1 MSNTEI
7 LNDIDANDGEVTPEQ
22 GAALL
27 HAELYGDTAP
37 AEKVSVPA
45 TNPEQEI
52 DTPADAGQAAEPAV
66 NTDKQPDAE
75 PEPTKVLGEDEQNAD
90 NTVVLAKDG
99 KHTIPFES
107 LQTARDQAKLLKQ
120 QLDEAN
126 AKIAAQQAPDQSQ
139 QVQQN
144 AATAEALIQ
153 ASGNN
158 ADVIAM
164 FGDFSEEALAKGVN
178 ALVDQRVS
186 AQVDAAIQ
194 QAIAPFQQQQ
204 QQMEH
209 MSAQQRHFAT
219 IESAHPDYES
229 VAESQEFASWMEAQ
243 PSITRNAFNNVLQG
257 GTAQDVNELL
267 SLYKSQNNV
276 NQAAPQPDPT
286 ADMVAKAK
294 QAVQNAPKQIPISVS
309 DMPAGAPAALSA
321 EERFS
326 NLSGPELFLEM
337 QDWPQSKIDE
347 FLARRG

>member
-45 TNPEQEI
+45 TDPVKEN
-52 DTPADAGQAAEPAV
+52 DTPADAGNAVEQAA
-66 NTDKQPDAE
+66 NTSKQPDPE
-75 PEPTKVLGEDEQNAD
+75 PEPSKALGEDEQNAD

-107 LQTARDQAKLLKQ
+107 LQSARDQAKQYKQ

-126 AKIAAQQAPDQSQ
+126 ALLAAKQAPEQSQ

-153 ASGNN
+153 ASGND
-158 ADVIAM
+158 ADVIAL
-164 FGDFSEEALAKGVN
+164 FGDFSEEALAKGIQAYVN
-178 ALVDQRVS
+178 QNVS
-186 AQVDAAIQ
+186 SQVEAAVQ
-194 QAIAPFQQQQ
+194 QALAPFQQQQ
-204 QQMEH
+204 QQMEQ
-209 MSAQQRHFAT
+209 MSAEQRHFAT
-219 IESAHPDYES
+219 IEAAHPDYES
-229 VAESQEFASWMEAQ
+229 VAESQEFANWMDTQ
-243 PSITRNAFNNVLQG
+243 PSITRNAYNNVLQG
-257 GTAQDVNELL
+257 GSAQDVNELL
-267 SLYKSQNNV
+267 SLYKTQNNV
-276 NQAAPQPDPT
+276 NQAAQQPDPT

-326 NLSGPELFLEM
+326 NLSGPELFLEIES
-337 QDWPQSKIDE
+337 WPEHKIDE
-347 FLARRG
+347 FIARRG

>member
-1 MSNTEI
+1 MSNTDQI
-7 LNDIDANDGEVTPEQ
+7 LENIDESGQVTPEM

-27 HAELYGDTAP
+27 DAELYGDTAA

-45 TNPEQEI
+45 TNPEQGRDKPTDVGNAVE
-52 DTPADAGQAAEPAV
+52 QAA
-66 NTDKQPDAE
+66 NTDKQPDPE
-75 PEPTKVLGEDEQNAD
+75 PEPSKALGEDEQNAE

-107 LQTARDQAKLLKQ
+107 LQSARDQLKQYKQ

-126 AKIAAQQAPDQSQ
+126 AKLAAQQAPDQSQ

-153 ASGNN
+153 ASGND
-158 ADVIAM
+158 ADVIAL
-164 FGDFSEEALAKGVN
+164 FGDFTEESLAKGVN
-178 ALVDQRVS
+178 ALVDQKVS
-186 AQVDAAIQ
+186 AQVEAAIQ

-204 QQMEH
+204 MQMQQM
-209 MSAQQRHFAT
+209 SAEQRHFAT
-219 IESAHPDYES
+219 IEAAHPDYES
-229 VAESQEFASWMEAQ
+229 VGESQEFANWMEAQ
-243 PSITRNAFNNVLQG
+243 PSITRNAYNNVLQG
-257 GTAQDVNELL
+257 GSAQDVNELL
-267 SLYKSQNNV
+267 SLYKSQNV
-276 NQAAPQPDPT
+276 NQAAQQPDPT
-286 ADMVAKAK
+286 AEMVAKAK

-326 NLSGPELFLEM
+326 TLSGPELFLEM
-337 QDWPQSKIDE
+337 QSWPQDKIDE